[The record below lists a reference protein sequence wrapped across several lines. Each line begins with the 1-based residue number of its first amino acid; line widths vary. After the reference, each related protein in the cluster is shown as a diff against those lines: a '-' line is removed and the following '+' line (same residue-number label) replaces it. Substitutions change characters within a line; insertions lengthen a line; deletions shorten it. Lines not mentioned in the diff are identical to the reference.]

1 MDAMKR
7 PFYGW
12 WIVVAA
18 CITFGLA
25 VGLPYYNAPF
35 FYDYYAKTFNWSKS
49 DITLGFPLAA
59 FITFVGPFV
68 VPRFRPRYLILAGTL
83 LTCLAFTGYS
93 KMGGALSVFYSFCF
107 LYMVGYIL
115 SGPVAHQI
123 VVSQWFRMKR
133 GMAMGIVYVGVGV
146 VGAAGAPL
154 VKWLTREFGFQTAL
168 QILGAIVLLAW
179 PVAIFLL
186 KDRPADIGQ
195 FPDGADHPSEEI
207 KVAPRPFGEIL
218 RQRAF
223 WLLLIGSA
231 CSIGSIGAIN
241 QHMKFVFHDQGF
253 TDQRKVDDLWAIA
266 SPLIL
271 ISSIGGRLVV
281 GWLADVLPKKYVM
294 VATYFIVAATIP
306 VLLLVQPHQEYYVY
320 IFSIVFGFGMGADYM
335 LIPLMAAE
343 QFGVNSLAR
352 AMAVIL
358 PTDTIGQFWFPYAV
372 AHLREAWGDYNHAL
386 LVVFGLA
393 FIGTIAIALL
403 PKHDRERDDA
413 LAARPAEARG

>member
-1 MDAMKR
+1 MKKA
-7 PFYGW
+7 FYGW
-12 WIVVAA
+12 WIVFAT

-35 FYDYYAKTFNWSKS
+35 FYDYYAKEFNWTKA

-59 FITFVGPFV
+59 FITFVGPFI
-68 VPRFRPRYLILAGTL
+68 VPRFRARYLIMAGTA
-83 LTCLAFTGYS
+83 LTCVAFLGYGF
-93 KMGGALSVFYSFCF
+93 MGGQLSVFYSFCF
-107 LYMVGYIL
+107 VYMIGYIL

-123 VVSQWFRMKR
+123 IVSQWFRKSR
-133 GMAMGIVYVGVGV
+133 GMAMGIVYVGVGI

-154 VKWLTREFGFQTAL
+154 VKWLTREYGFHTAL
-168 QILGAIVLLAW
+168 QVIGVIVLLAW

-186 KDRPADIGQ
+186 KDKPADIGQ
-195 FPDGADHPSEEI
+195 FPDGADAPPAEI
-207 KVAPRPFGEIL
+207 KVEPRPFGEIMS
-218 RQRAF
+218 QKSF

-231 CSIGSIGAIN
+231 CSIGSIGAVN
-241 QHMKFVFHDQGF
+241 QHMKFVFRDQGF
-253 TDQRKVDDLWAIA
+253 TEQAKVDDLWAIA

-271 ISSIGGRLVV
+271 ISSIAGRLVV
-281 GWLADVLPKKYVM
+281 GRLADVLPKKYVM
-294 VATYFIVAATIP
+294 LATYFIVAATIP
-306 VLLLVQPHQEYYVY
+306 VLLLVKPSQEYYVY

-372 AHLREAWGDYNHAL
+372 ARLREAWGDYDHAL
-386 LVVFGLA
+386 LVVFGMAL
-393 FIGTIAIALL
+393 IGAIAIGLL
-403 PKHDRERDDA
+403 PKHE
-413 LAARPAEARG
+413 AEAKHN